1 MRWIFVSLLL
11 INLAYLGYS
20 FTQPEAIEVEEAVE
34 VQVATGAA
42 PIKMLSEINLPKA
55 RKDSPKTQKRE
66 SLCWAVGPYPVE
78 LDAKHTYARM
88 LAIDIPAKVEKQSV
102 VVKEE
107 FWVYLPALPNK
118 KQAVRKLKELQ
129 KRKIDSFIIT
139 EGDLANGISLGLFSK
154 KESVDRLL
162 KNLKKKRITP
172 EVKPLQRTRNQ
183 YWVTAPVNK
192 QFSMDENTRNRVTEG
207 RKVQWKQIRCESGL
221 PQG

>member
-11 INLAYLGYS
+11 VNLAYLGYS
-20 FTQPEAIEVEEAVE
+20 FTQPEVIEVEQAVE
-34 VQVATGAA
+34 VQVVTGAA
-42 PIKMLSEINLPKA
+42 PIKMLSEVSLPKA
-55 RKDSPKTQKRE
+55 RRNEVQNLKRE

-88 LAIDIPAKVEKQSV
+88 LAIDIPAKVEKQAV

-107 FWVYLPALPNK
+107 FWVYLPPLPNK

-139 EGDLANGISLGLFSK
+139 EGELANGISLGLFSK
-154 KESVDRLL
+154 KDSVDRLL
-162 KNLKKKRITP
+162 KNLKKKKITP

-183 YWVTAPVNK
+183 FWVTAPVNK

-207 RKVQWKQIRCESGL
+207 RKLQWNQIRCESGL